1 MWNLPLFPKY
11 LVCLYCITG
20 EANFHWEGVSELAEG
35 LSWAAW
41 QTDPFHRVR
50 GSGGEGRPPQ
60 AATEPL
66 GSV

>member
-1 MWNLPLFPKY
+1 MWNQPLFPKH
-11 LVCLYCITG
+11 LVCFYCITG
-20 EANFHWEGVSELAEG
+20 EANFHWEGVSELVEG

-41 QTDPFHRVR
+41 QTDPFHNVR
-50 GSGGEGRPPQ
+50 GSGGEGWPPK